1 MQLFGQVIGS
11 CLIVVAVLWLM
22 WRSPRR
28 DESLFV
34 LAPYVAF
41 GSVWAGL
48 LAVVLSVSLWW
59 VTFSDALL
67 TLVLLLLDPVAIAG
81 GIGVLWIYRNE
92 VAVDPLQATTIRQH
106 RTQACIAITM
116 GLLAVT
122 LGYLYVMTHKQLFT
136 PVGMSRL

>member
-1 MQLFGQVIGS
+1 MQLLGQVIGS
-11 CLIVVAVLWLM
+11 CLIVVGVLWLM

-28 DESLFV
+28 DESLFE
-34 LAPYVAF
+34 LAPYISF

-48 LAVVLSVSLWW
+48 LAVVLSFSLWW
-59 VTFSDALL
+59 VTFPDALL
-67 TLVLLLLDPVAIAG
+67 TLVLLLLDPIAIAG

-92 VAVDPLQATTIRQH
+92 VPHDPLQAITIRQH
-106 RTQACIAITM
+106 RSQACVAVGM

-136 PVGMSRL
+136 PVGM